1 MDAFDENDATNRQY
15 LGKVTFSE
23 NADDPNYVKVKG
35 LSSYLAS
42 NLDTKDDTFLAKYNG
57 LVSPM
62 PTTVIIDIK
71 QNGLGYELKSKE
83 VPYITRAS
91 GRNIEQFYLS
101 VYREDNRDIK
111 LDAILVKENIDEN
124 NYILYH
130 YTTDEVLFA
139 TLYISDNTLKDIKLE
154 FDDENLVKTRS
165 LASWYQCAND
175 EYQNYKDF
183 YENNHPIACDIGD
196 LFFGACTVGGVLGS
210 AIYCA
215 F

>member
-1 MDAFDENDATNRQY
+1 MKRIVFKIAKSFCACFIT
-15 LGKVTFSE
+15 LLFFSC
-23 NADDPNYVKVKG
+23 
-35 LSSYLAS
+35 S
-42 NLDTKDDTFLAKYNG
+42 NSESVMEKERK
-57 LVSPM
+57 S
-62 PTTVIIDIK
+62 TVIIDIK

-91 GRNIEQFYLS
+91 G
-101 VYREDNRDIK
+101 RDIK

>member
-1 MDAFDENDATNRQY
+1 MNMKRIVFKIAKSFCACFIT
-15 LGKVTFSE
+15 LLFFSC
-23 NADDPNYVKVKG
+23 
-35 LSSYLAS
+35 S
-42 NLDTKDDTFLAKYNG
+42 NSESVMEKERK
-57 LVSPM
+57 S
-62 PTTVIIDIK
+62 TVIIDIK

-183 YENNHPIACDIGD
+183 MRITT
-196 LFFGACTVGGVLGS
+196 L
-210 AIYCA
+210 
-215 F
+215 

>member
-1 MDAFDENDATNRQY
+1 MHKSDKIHAHTIMMHSVQALYCNWDCHWDCLRI
-15 LGKVTFSE
+15 LG
-23 NADDPNYVKVKG
+23 
-35 LSSYLAS
+35 
-42 NLDTKDDTFLAKYNG
+42 
-57 LVSPM
+57 
-62 PTTVIIDIK
+62 
-71 QNGLGYELKSKE
+71 
-83 VPYITRAS
+83 
-91 GRNIEQFYLS
+91 LS

>member
-1 MDAFDENDATNRQY
+1 MKRIVFKIAKSFCACFITLSFFNCSN
-15 LGKVTFSE
+15 SE
-23 NADDPNYVKVKG
+23 SVIEDKEQ
-35 LSSYLAS
+35 S
-42 NLDTKDDTFLAKYNG
+42 
-57 LVSPM
+57 
-62 PTTVIIDIK
+62 TVIIDIK

-111 LDAILVKENIDEN
+111 LDAILVKENIGEN

-154 FDDENLVKTRS
+154 FDDENFVKTRS
-165 LASWYQCAND
+165 LANWYQCAND
-175 EYQNYKDF
+175 EYRNYKDF
-183 YENNHPIACDIGD
+183 YENNHPMVCDIGD

>member
-1 MDAFDENDATNRQY
+1 MWWKKK
-15 LGKVTFSE
+15 GKVH
-23 NADDPNYVKVKG
+23 
-35 LSSYLAS
+35 
-42 NLDTKDDTFLAKYNG
+42 
-57 LVSPM
+57 
-62 PTTVIIDIK
+62 VIIDIK
-71 QNGLGYELKSKE
+71 TKW
-83 VPYITRAS
+83 TRLWIEKQRGSLYHSCS

>member
-1 MDAFDENDATNRQY
+1 MNMKRIVFKIAKSFCACFIT
-15 LGKVTFSE
+15 LLFFSC
-23 NADDPNYVKVKG
+23 
-35 LSSYLAS
+35 S
-42 NLDTKDDTFLAKYNG
+42 NSESVMEKERK
-57 LVSPM
+57 S
-62 PTTVIIDIK
+62 TVIIDIK

-210 AIYCA
+210 AIYCT

>member
-1 MDAFDENDATNRQY
+1 MKEINYIQTNDTYEIADLQSRGFINSH
-15 LGKVTFSE
+15 LPKDLILFSSL
-23 NADDPNYVKVKG
+23 Y
-35 LSSYLAS
+35 
-42 NLDTKDDTFLAKYNG
+42 
-57 LVSPM
+57 
-62 PTTVIIDIK
+62 
-71 QNGLGYELKSKE
+71 
-83 VPYITRAS
+83 
-91 GRNIEQFYLS
+91 
-101 VYREDNRDIK
+101 
-111 LDAILVKENIDEN
+111 KENENENITDSLQQAINYCAEN

>member
-1 MDAFDENDATNRQY
+1 MNMKRIVFKIAKSFCACFIT
-15 LGKVTFSE
+15 LLFFSC
-23 NADDPNYVKVKG
+23 
-35 LSSYLAS
+35 S
-42 NLDTKDDTFLAKYNG
+42 NSESVMEKERK
-57 LVSPM
+57 S
-62 PTTVIIDIK
+62 TVIIDIK

-111 LDAILVKENIDEN
+111 LDAILVKENI
-124 NYILYH
+124 
-130 YTTDEVLFA
+130 
-139 TLYISDNTLKDIKLE
+139 SDNTLKNIKLE

>member
-1 MDAFDENDATNRQY
+1 MKRIVFKIAKSFCACFIT
-15 LGKVTFSE
+15 LLFFSC
-23 NADDPNYVKVKG
+23 
-35 LSSYLAS
+35 S
-42 NLDTKDDTFLAKYNG
+42 NSESVMEKERK
-57 LVSPM
+57 S
-62 PTTVIIDIK
+62 TVIIDIK

-139 TLYISDNTLKDIKLE
+139 TLYTLIPQHYNLTLFIS
-154 FDDENLVKTRS
+154 S
-165 LASWYQCAND
+165 
-175 EYQNYKDF
+175 
-183 YENNHPIACDIGD
+183 
-196 LFFGACTVGGVLGS
+196 
-210 AIYCA
+210 
-215 F
+215 

>member
-1 MDAFDENDATNRQY
+1 MNMKRIVFKIANHFA
-15 LGKVTFSE
+15 LALLHCCSLVVVI
-23 NADDPNYVKVKG
+23 PNLWWKRKE
-35 LSSYLAS
+35 
-42 NLDTKDDTFLAKYNG
+42 KYCDYWYQ
-57 LVSPM
+57 
-62 PTTVIIDIK
+62 T
-71 QNGLGYELKSKE
+71 NGLGYELKSKE

-183 YENNHPIACDIGD
+183 MRITT
-196 LFFGACTVGGVLGS
+196 L
-210 AIYCA
+210 
-215 F
+215 

>member
-1 MDAFDENDATNRQY
+1 MYKRQ
-15 LGKVTFSE
+15 
-23 NADDPNYVKVKG
+23 
-35 LSSYLAS
+35 
-42 NLDTKDDTFLAKYNG
+42 
-57 LVSPM
+57 
-62 PTTVIIDIK
+62 
-71 QNGLGYELKSKE
+71 
-83 VPYITRAS
+83 
-91 GRNIEQFYLS
+91 
-101 VYREDNRDIK
+101 
-111 LDAILVKENIDEN
+111 
-124 NYILYH
+124 
-130 YTTDEVLFA
+130 
-139 TLYISDNTLKDIKLE
+139 KLE

>member
-1 MDAFDENDATNRQY
+1 MEKER
-15 LGKVTFSE
+15 KS
-23 NADDPNYVKVKG
+23 
-35 LSSYLAS
+35 
-42 NLDTKDDTFLAKYNG
+42 
-57 LVSPM
+57 
-62 PTTVIIDIK
+62 TVIIDIK

-196 LFFGACTVGGVLGS
+196 LFFWS
-210 AIYCA
+210 MYCWWSTRQCNLLCILK
-215 F
+215 

>member
-1 MDAFDENDATNRQY
+1 M
-15 LGKVTFSE
+15 
-23 NADDPNYVKVKG
+23 
-35 LSSYLAS
+35 
-42 NLDTKDDTFLAKYNG
+42 
-57 LVSPM
+57 
-62 PTTVIIDIK
+62 
-71 QNGLGYELKSKE
+71 
-83 VPYITRAS
+83 
-91 GRNIEQFYLS
+91 
-101 VYREDNRDIK
+101 NRDIK

-196 LFFGACTVGGVLGS
+196 LFSVGGVLGS

>member
-1 MDAFDENDATNRQY
+1 MKRIVFKIAKSFCACFIT
-15 LGKVTFSE
+15 LLFFSC
-23 NADDPNYVKVKG
+23 
-35 LSSYLAS
+35 S
-42 NLDTKDDTFLAKYNG
+42 NSESVMEKERK
-57 LVSPM
+57 S
-62 PTTVIIDIK
+62 TVIIDIK

-124 NYILYH
+124 NYIQ
-130 YTTDEVLFA
+130 
-139 TLYISDNTLKDIKLE
+139 LE

>member
-1 MDAFDENDATNRQY
+1 MQHLGMFYNFSTKCERFFITSQCFEY
-15 LGKVTFSE
+15 LDFQLRGS
-23 NADDPNYVKVKG
+23 
-35 LSSYLAS
+35 
-42 NLDTKDDTFLAKYNG
+42 
-57 LVSPM
+57 
-62 PTTVIIDIK
+62 
-71 QNGLGYELKSKE
+71 
-83 VPYITRAS
+83 YITRAS